1 MKCLKMMNKW
11 SSVSHYSQPL
21 LVLCLVLVLLH
32 TSEVNMKV
40 YMLVYVP
47 YGAPAHDVDIVAVFD
62 TLKKA
67 KVKRKELVDAE
78 DYEARELCLIDKKVA

>member
-1 MKCLKMMNKW
+1 
-11 SSVSHYSQPL
+11 
-21 LVLCLVLVLLH
+21 
-32 TSEVNMKV
+32 
-40 YMLVYVP
+40 MLVYVP